1 MRRGVAT
8 ILVMAGC
15 ERPPE
20 QVAFTSMLFDEALT
34 IPSGHDLEREML
46 DAFDKKR
53 RSDLDRALDALEPGE
68 QLEHA
73 TLTQAALDT
82 GAYSNDDLFRIGDDL
97 FAYQFRPENGL
108 GNALAGH
115 PGIAAGPRPPPN
127 MRRVHAGEF
136 GGPDSLSCA
145 DCHSVGGDD
154 GAGTLTQNAMF
165 RSDGDR
171 SLAADT
177 RNAPALL
184 GVGPIERLA
193 TEMSSA
199 LALQRSAA
207 VAIAIGTNAPAKV
220 PLSANG
226 VAFGSLVARPDGS
239 IDTSL
244 VAGVSPDLIV
254 RPFGWKGHAA
264 TLRDFTKESF
274 RIHLGILSLSDQ
286 QAVRDGLLPAAMFG
300 DGPWYDADADGFNIE
315 LDDGSVS
322 TMVGYLSQL
331 EVPVVRAPDDQ
342 LLLDRF
348 ARGRAVFDE
357 VQCATCHV
365 PTLRLTEPV
374 LVTYPEQTE
383 HATSPPITIDVARDG
398 MRPKIEPVDL
408 AGSAFRVELF
418 SDLRR
423 HDLGPEL
430 AAPRDQGAIAARQWL
445 TRPLWGLADTAPYL
459 HDGRAPTIDDA
470 IRGHGGE
477 AQASRDRFVALS
489 DEHRIALLVYLAS
502 LQRTRRVVIP

>member
-1 MRRGVAT
+1 MRRAAALLV
-8 ILVMAGC
+8 VMAGC
-15 ERPPE
+15 DSPAQP
-20 QVAFTSMLFDEALT
+20 VAVTSTLFDEVLA
-34 IPSGHDLEREML
+34 IPSDHDLEREMR

-53 RSDLDRALDALEPGE
+53 RAELDRALDALEPGE

-73 TLTQAALDT
+73 TVSQLALDSGSLT
-82 GAYSNDDLFRIGDDL
+82 NDDLFRIGDDL

-115 PGIAAGPRPPPN
+115 AGFGAGPLPAPN
-127 MRRVHAGEF
+127 LRRVHGGEL
-136 GGPDSLSCA
+136 GGPDSMSCA

-171 SLAADT
+171 SVAADT

-184 GVGPIERLA
+184 GVGPIEALA

-199 LALQRSAA
+199 LALQRAA
-207 VAIAIGTNAPAKV
+207 AIAMAIGTKAPVTV

-226 VAFGSLVARPDGS
+226 VAFGSLIARADGAV
-239 IDTSL
+239 DTSL
-244 VAGVSPDLIV
+244 VVGVSPDLII
-254 RPFGWKGHAA
+254 RPFGWKGTSA
-264 TLRDFTKESF
+264 TLREIVKESF
-274 RIHLGILSLSDQ
+274 RIHLGILALSDQ
-286 QAVRDGLLPAAMFG
+286 QAVRDGVLPAAMFG

-315 LDDGSVS
+315 LEDGSVS
-322 TMVGYLSQL
+322 TMVGYLAQL
-331 EVPVVRAPDDQ
+331 EVPVVDAPDDQ

-348 ARGRAVFDE
+348 ARGRAVFDD
-357 VQCATCHV
+357 VQCGTCHV
-365 PTLRLTEPV
+365 PVLRLAEPM

-383 HATSPPITIDVARDG
+383 HATSRPVTIDVARDG

-408 AGSAFRVELF
+408 PGSAFRVELF
-418 SDLRR
+418 SDLKR

-430 AAPRDQGAIAARQWL
+430 ASVRDQGTIAARQWL

-459 HDGRAPTIDDA
+459 HDGRAPTIEDA
-470 IRGHGGE
+470 IRAHGGE
-477 AQASRDRFVALS
+477 AQPSRDRFIALP
-489 DEHRIALLVYLAS
+489 DDRRVALLVYLAS
-502 LQRTRRVVIP
+502 LQRTRRLVAP